1 MENNMNREQI
11 VEQLKNNVCE
21 VTFTKV
27 NGDKRVM
34 PCTLRE
40 DMLPPVVKEDVNADR
55 KVNEKTVSV
64 WVTDANGWRSFRVDS
79 VLELKVLEE
88 D

>member
-1 MENNMNREQI
+1 MNREQI

-27 NGDKRVM
+27 NGDKRGR

-55 KVNEKTVSV
+55 KVNEKTVCV

-88 D
+88 SQ

>member
-1 MENNMNREQI
+1 MNRDQI
-11 VEQLKNNVCE
+11 VEQLKNNVCQ

-40 DMLPPVVKEDVNADR
+40 DMLPPVIKEDVNADR

-79 VLELKVLEE
+79 VIDITVVEE
-88 D
+88 Q

>member
-1 MENNMNREQI
+1 MNREQI

-40 DMLPPVVKEDVNADR
+40 DMLPPVIKEDVNADR

-79 VLELKVLEE
+79 VLDIRVLEE

>member
-1 MENNMNREQI
+1 MNREQI

-40 DMLPPVVKEDVNADR
+40 DMLPPVIKEDVNADR

-79 VLELKVLEE
+79 VLDIRVLEE
-88 D
+88 

>member
-1 MENNMNREQI
+1 MTRDTI
-11 VEQLKNNVCE
+11 IEQLKNNVCE

-40 DMLPPVVKEDVNADR
+40 DMLPPVIKEDVNADR

>member
-1 MENNMNREQI
+1 MNREQI
-11 VEQLKNNVCE
+11 VEQLKHNVCE

-40 DMLPPVVKEDVNADR
+40 DMLPPVIKEDVNADR

>member
-1 MENNMNREQI
+1 MNKEEI

-27 NGDKRVM
+27 NGEQRTM

-40 DMLPPVVKEDVNADR
+40 DMLPVVENVTESKKKPNDNV
-55 KVNEKTVSV
+55 VSV

-79 VLELKVLEE
+79 VTDIKVLTT
-88 D
+88 

>member
-1 MENNMNREQI
+1 MNREQI

-40 DMLPPVVKEDVNADR
+40 DLLPPVLKQDPDADR

-79 VLELKVLEE
+79 VIEVKVL
-88 D
+88 DN